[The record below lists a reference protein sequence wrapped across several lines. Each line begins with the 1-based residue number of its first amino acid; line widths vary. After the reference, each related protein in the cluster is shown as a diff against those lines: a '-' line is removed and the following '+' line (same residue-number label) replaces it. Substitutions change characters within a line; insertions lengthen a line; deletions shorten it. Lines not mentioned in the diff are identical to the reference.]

1 MAHLHRIA
9 NLFSGRGTSRNHHMR
24 RMTSRFLCLSG
35 TSHEKNLSAQR
46 PEAQPH
52 SRFPFTNGHQGWS
65 SSIKPSPRQRSQA
78 SVRIEQQIWAARK
91 LTPEFGKA
99 KRLLNAKDYGRV
111 FDGPDVRASHQ
122 HLLLL
127 AKFNDGPGH
136 RLGLVIAKKNVRLAV
151 HRNRIKRVAREI
163 FRTLPSSEPPMDVVL
178 LARRGLG
185 QLDNAALSSILL
197 QQWQKLVRHTTKTIP
212 STSQD
217 S

>member
-1 MAHLHRIA
+1 L
-9 NLFSGRGTSRNHHMR
+9 GSRE
-24 RMTSRFLCLSG
+24 TYSR
-35 TSHEKNLSAQR
+35 
-46 PEAQPH
+46 
-52 SRFPFTNGHQGWS
+52 
-65 SSIKPSPRQRSQA
+65 
-78 SVRIEQQIWAARK
+78 
-91 LTPEFGKA
+91 FGKA

-111 FDGPDVRASHQ
+111 FDSPDIRASHQ

-127 AKFNDGPGH
+127 AKINDGPGH

-151 HRNRIKRVAREI
+151 HRNRIKRIAREI

-197 QQWQKLVRHTTKTIP
+197 RQWQKLVRHTTKTIP
-212 STSQD
+212 STGQD